1 MNILQNIL
9 DSPNHKDRQLWA
21 ALFILMAVTLLV
33 YAVSFFNG
41 FVRDDEVIIVNNPQT
56 LSLQNIPDVLLTPD
70 VIKPYYRPLNR
81 ATYLL
86 DYRIAGMNP
95 AWYHGI
101 NIAIHGGNVLL
112 LYLLCR
118 RLFPDRTAALIA
130 ALLFAVH
137 PANSEAINFIS
148 ARNTILALFFSL
160 ASLLAFMRAR
170 DQGRRW
176 PLFSALLFF
185 CGLLSK
191 ETAFM
196 LVVVIALY
204 TAIPLPGQERREE
217 GRGRYAILLPYLLA
231 LVVYFIMRTYSLHG
245 LVGASIPATGLLDRL
260 YQNVTIIPQYLLLL
274 FVPVD
279 LTIYHTADPRTGFF
293 ALPGAVLGIW
303 LAMLAGLWLLY
314 RKGTGATFFG
324 LAWCVVNYAPIA
336 NIIPI
341 PADSITERF
350 LYLPAAGFFIMI
362 GSLLNGLALQKRWKY
377 QYWTAVAA
385 VLIAFAILTVQ
396 RSLDWRD
403 EITLNTSG
411 VTNNPASASAHYNL
425 GTALRDRGDLAGA
438 VHEWRRA
445 LELDP
450 TNSDS
455 LIQMG
460 TFYAMQGD
468 LSKAEEYYRAALRA
482 PLGIADADK
491 SMAYFNL
498 GKIREKQGQPQKAL
512 EYYETFL
519 KLVPV
524 QYEEYRTEGER
535 RIAQIRAGAARERI
549 K

>member
-1 MNILQNIL
+1 MTILHSIRGI
-9 DSPNHKDRQLWA
+9 PNHSDRQLWA
-21 ALFILMAVTLLV
+21 PLLLLTAVTVLV

-56 LSLQNIPDVLLTPD
+56 LSLHNVSDVLFAPD

-101 NIAIHGGNVLL
+101 NIAIHAGNVLL
-112 LYLLCR
+112 LYLVCR
-118 RLFPDRTAALIA
+118 RLFSDRTAAFIA

-137 PANSEAINFIS
+137 PANSEAVNFIS

-160 ASLLAFMRAR
+160 ASLLTFIKAK
-170 DQGRRW
+170 DQGTRW
-176 PLFSALLFF
+176 PLFSAALFL

-196 LVVVIALY
+196 LIAMIALY
-204 TAIPLPGQERREE
+204 IVIPLPGEEKREQ

-231 LVVYFIMRTYSLHG
+231 LVVYFIMRAYSLHG
-245 LVGASIPATGLLDRL
+245 LVGADIPATGLFERL
-260 YQNVTIIPQYLLLL
+260 YQNATIIPQYLLLL
-274 FVPVD
+274 LFPVD
-279 LTIYHTADPRTGFF
+279 LTIYHAADPRTGFL
-293 ALPGAVLGIW
+293 ALPGAVLGVWI
-303 LAMLAGLWLLY
+303 AMLAGLWLLY
-314 RKGTGATFFG
+314 RKGSKATFFG
-324 LAWCVVNYAPIA
+324 LAWCVVNYAPIS

-341 PADSITERF
+341 PADAITERF

-362 GSLLNGLALQKRWKY
+362 GSMLNGLAFQKRWKY

-385 VLIAFAILTVQ
+385 VLVAFAILTVQ
-396 RSLDWRD
+396 RSLDWKD

-411 VTNNPASASAHYNL
+411 VMNSPLSATAHYNL

-438 VHEWRRA
+438 AHEWRRA

-460 TFYAMQGD
+460 TLYAMQGD
-468 LSKAEEYYRAALRA
+468 LATAEAYYRAALRA
-482 PLGIADADK
+482 PQGIADADK

-519 KLVPV
+519 KLVPM
-524 QYEEYRTEGER
+524 QYDEYKTDVER
-535 RIAQIRAGAARERI
+535 RIEQIRIDAARERI
-549 K
+549 R